1 MSAINNM
8 WPSKSQQQ
16 THDDLMK
23 QIELEQVR
31 QRQRAQAAQAMNSP
45 PQGGYG
51 MLQHGALSGSTPYI
65 DPKPAKYVIEWEE
78 RKSGMHVAMSRAENY
93 AYTKHP
99 FAVIRELNGKYYV
112 MREMTGEMVPY
123 DSLELAKVFV
133 ESLHV
138 LENG

>member
-1 MSAINNM
+1 MM
-8 WPSKSQQQ
+8 
-16 THDDLMK
+16 
-23 QIELEQVR
+23 
-31 QRQRAQAAQAMNSP
+31 
-45 PQGGYG
+45 
-51 MLQHGALSGSTPYI
+51 QHGAFSGSSPYM

-78 RKSGMHVAMSRAENY
+78 RKSGMHVAINRDENHK
-93 AYTKHP
+93 AYIPHP

-112 MREMTGEMVPY
+112 MREMTGEMIPY